1 MKLTESIN
9 RRLLNESESLY
20 NRILDVVADR
30 EIHDENLVLAVGD
43 DAIRIRN
50 EQTNKEVWI
59 KPDDT
64 DDGIESK
71 ILSTFDKEGLGEQ
84 DGSTRVDGSKFK
96 EELLN
101 LPGNTWATDLDHNR
115 IMFRCDRLE
124 DAKRIVEILKQ
135 FNMKD
140 IKLKEPDTPSSRTD
154 VTFDGLSDSINM
166 INPDD
171 GEDMT
176 CFDIID
182 WVNSTNESEG
192 LEEASKGEKNTSP
205 DWLVNILNELHNSY
219 EFIDF
224 SATHLKYKE
233 NETHLVRIFTNDEDK
248 IPDNVTEL
256 KMLIAKGLPE
266 GFDIKSEG
274 GYKAYGSGGF
284 VYTFEVYKTNVEESE
299 ELEEAS
305 LWDSLPDEFKGKI
318 AGANEIVSKLQSVQG
333 VNATA
338 EVSGNNLTIV
348 LSGDMLKAM
357 DAVDI
362 LSQAANQQGLNVLT
376 NYGEK
381 KFTVTITQ

>member
-9 RRLLNESESLY
+9 RRLLNEGESLY

-30 EIHDENLVLAVGD
+30 KINDDDLVLAVGD
-43 DAIRIRN
+43 DAIRVRN
-50 EQTNKEVWI
+50 EKTNKEVWV
-59 KPDDT
+59 KPEDN

-71 ILSTFDKEGLGEQ
+71 ITSILDK
-84 DGSTRVDGSKFK
+84 K
-96 EELLN
+96 EE
-101 LPGNTWATDLDHNR
+101 
-115 IMFRCDRLE
+115 
-124 DAKRIVEILKQ
+124 
-135 FNMKD
+135 
-140 IKLKEPDTPSSRTD
+140 S
-154 VTFDGLSDSINM
+154 
-166 INPDD
+166 
-171 GEDMT
+171 GE
-176 CFDIID
+176 
-182 WVNSTNESEG
+182 
-192 LEEASKGEKNTSP
+192 LEEASKGERNTSP
-205 DWLVNILNELHNSY
+205 DWLVDILNRLHDSY

-299 ELEEAS
+299 DLEEAS

-318 AGANEIVSKLQSVQG
+318 AGANEIVSKLQSLQG

-338 EVSGNNLTIV
+338 EVSGNNLT
-348 LSGDMLKAM
+348 LTLTGDLLKAM
-357 DAVDI
+357 DAVDTI
-362 LSQAANQQGLNVLT
+362 RDAAEGKGLKVNA

-381 KFTVTITQ
+381 NFIVTITQ